1 MARLLIGAVFGVV
14 VGVVGGAA
22 LGIHA
27 ADPDPEAASS
37 QQIAHAAEL
46 AGVDRTELEG
56 AMDSTGITNPLV
68 YLRSVGELENPPPS
82 IQVRAVE
89 ASLPPSSRVAE
100 CIIRAESGGNPLAV
114 NPRSKASGLGQFL
127 PSTWLTTPA
136 GRAGASVFD
145 PVANRSMVN
154 WMLSVGR
161 AGEFSTYRG
170 CR

>member
-1 MARLLIGAVFGVV
+1 MTRFVVGAVFGAALML
-14 VGVVGGAA
+14 VGGAA

-68 YLRSVGELENPPPS
+68 YLRSVGELENPPPLPAPKPPP
-82 IQVRAVE
+82 VV
-89 ASLPPSSRVAE
+89 ASSAVAE
-100 CIIRAESGGNPLAV
+100 CIIRRESGGNPNAV
-114 NPRSKASGLGQFL
+114 NPRSGASGLGQFL
-127 PSTWLTTPA
+127 KSTWATTPA

-145 PVANRSMVN
+145 PVANRQMVN

-161 AGEFSTYRG
+161 AGEFSTYWG

>member
-22 LGIHA
+22 FGIHA

-68 YLRSVGELENPPPS
+68 YLR
-82 IQVRAVE
+82 
-89 ASLPPSSRVAE
+89 
-100 CIIRAESGGNPLAV
+100 
-114 NPRSKASGLGQFL
+114 
-127 PSTWLTTPA
+127 
-136 GRAGASVFD
+136 
-145 PVANRSMVN
+145 
-154 WMLSVGR
+154 
-161 AGEFSTYRG
+161 
-170 CR
+170 